1 MLIRLRV
8 HLCVQAVVIKQMD
21 KHGFQGNIEF
31 LTEVSKL
38 SKLHQENLI
47 DIIGYCADGDQ
58 RLLVY
63 EHVDGGTLEDHLFG
77 TFRFFIPRAI
87 DRTINNRSP
96 LSELEC

>member
-1 MLIRLRV
+1 V
-8 HLCVQAVVIKQMD
+8 AIKQMD

-63 EHVDGGTLEDHLFG
+63 EHMDGGTLEDHLFG
-77 TFRFFIPRAI
+77 THTSRIFRLAR
-87 DRTINNRSP
+87 
-96 LSELEC
+96 